1 MRKRIAIVGSGISGL
16 TVARGLYRDH
26 DITVYESGSHVGG
39 HTNTIAVKTNSGTL
53 PVDTGFIVFN
63 YVTYP
68 NFTRLLAE
76 LDIEPQLSS
85 MSFSVKCERTGLE
98 YNGASRASLF
108 AQRRNVFRPSFW
120 RMISDILRFNRE
132 APVLL
137 EDDAPQLTLGEFL
150 SRGKFSGAFID
161 YFIIPMGAAIW
172 SAKPEAMFEFPARS
186 FVRFFSNHGMLTVG
200 KRPDWYVVPGG
211 SGQYVERMARPF
223 RDRIRLDCAVQQVTR
238 HRHGV
243 DIASADGCERFDAV
257 VMACHSDQSLALL
270 ADASA
275 AERAILAAFPYQE
288 NDAVLH
294 TDCSVLPRRKTAWA
308 AWNYHVPK
316 HPSSRVAVTYNMNI
330 LQDLDADDTYC
341 VTLNHDAE
349 IAPERVI
356 ERITYHHPVFT
367 AAGIAA
373 QKRRNEISGV
383 NRSFFCGAYW
393 RYGFHEDGMVSGLQ
407 ALQELQEW
415 TRDEELYLS
424 RAS

>member
-1 MRKRIAIVGSGISGL
+1 
-16 TVARGLYRDH
+16 
-26 DITVYESGSHVGG
+26 
-39 HTNTIAVKTNSGTL
+39 
-53 PVDTGFIVFN
+53 
-63 YVTYP
+63 
-68 NFTRLLAE
+68 
-76 LDIEPQLSS
+76 
-85 MSFSVKCERTGLE
+85 
-98 YNGASRASLF
+98 
-108 AQRRNVFRPSFW
+108 
-120 RMISDILRFNRE
+120 
-132 APVLL
+132 
-137 EDDAPQLTLGEFL
+137 
-150 SRGKFSGAFID
+150 
-161 YFIIPMGAAIW
+161 
-172 SAKPEAMFEFPARS
+172 
-186 FVRFFSNHGMLTVG
+186 MLTVG

-211 SGQYVERMARPF
+211 SSQYVERMARPF
-223 RDRIRLDCAVQQVTR
+223 RDRIRLECAVQQVTR

-294 TDCSVLPRRKTAWA
+294 TDCSVLPRRKAAWA

-330 LQDLDADDTYC
+330 LQDLNAVDTYC

>member
-16 TVARGLYRDH
+16 TVARGLHRDH
-26 DITVYESGSHVGG
+26 DITVFEAGSHVGG
-39 HTNTIAVKTNSGTL
+39 HTNTIDVKTRSGML
-53 PVDTGFIVFN
+53 AVDTGFIVFN

-68 NFTRLLAE
+68 NFTRLLAD
-76 LDIEPQLSS
+76 LGIDAQLSA
-85 MSFSVKCERTGLE
+85 MSFSVKCERSGLE
-98 YNGASRASLF
+98 YSGASRAALF
-108 AQRRNVFRPSFW
+108 AQRRNFFRPSFW
-120 RMISDILRFNRE
+120 RMINDILRFNRE
-132 APVLL
+132 APELL
-137 EDDAPQLTLGEFL
+137 EDDAPQLALGEFL
-150 SRGKFSGAFID
+150 ARGKFSREFID

-172 SAKPEAMFEFPARS
+172 SAKPAAMFEFPARS

-200 KRPDWYVVPGG
+200 ERPDWYVVPGG
-211 SGQYVERMARPF
+211 SRNYVERMARPF
-223 RDRIRLDCAVQQVTR
+223 LDRIRLDSPVQQVTR

-243 DIASADGCERFDAV
+243 DITSTAGCERFDAV

-275 AERAILAAFPYQE
+275 AERAILTAFPYQE
-288 NDAVLH
+288 NEAVLH
-294 TDCSVLPRRKTAWA
+294 TDSSVLPRRKAAWA

-316 HPSSRVAVTYNMNI
+316 QPAARVAVTYNMNV
-330 LQDLDADDTYC
+330 LQGLVADDTYC
-341 VTLNHDAE
+341 VTLNHDQE

-367 AAGIAA
+367 AAGMAA
-373 QKRRNEISGV
+373 QKRRHEISGV

-407 ALQELQEW
+407 ALQEIQEW
-415 TRDEELYLS
+415 TQDEKLYLS